1 MIARIYPVMTVY
13 TVKGGQR
20 KGSKHV
26 INFPQNVS
34 RLAAVLPQLPVDI
47 PLIVRRSDIHE
58 TKHYDFRVRQHKI
71 RDALQWLKENNKWY
85 RDITI
90 SDERLAQLPTNANLE
105 DRFWRRIVDNPHE
118 SQMPASASEE
128 RQDEDRDINDVMGY
142 KSFALDLTFRACAE
156 SSGRCSYR
164 CSIGHT
170 SQAN

>member
-26 INFPQNVS
+26 INFPQNVL

-58 TKHYDFRVRQHKI
+58 ARHYDFRVRQHKI
-71 RDALQWLKENNKWY
+71 RGALQWLKDNNKWY

-90 SDERLAQLPTNANLE
+90 SEERLAQLPENANLE
-105 DRFWRRIVDNPHE
+105 DRFW
-118 SQMPASASEE
+118 
-128 RQDEDRDINDVMGY
+128 
-142 KSFALDLTFRACAE
+142 
-156 SSGRCSYR
+156 
-164 CSIGHT
+164 
-170 SQAN
+170 